1 MSNNHN
7 LPLSVNGVP
16 NTHNPLVVAGIL
28 DIIGINLTN
37 TLNDIGANGR
47 MGETDVRVLV
57 NVQKLL
63 RNLRDTYG
71 MQHDASDNCVDIAQ
85 DVHDEIAKYRSENPF
100 DVDAELRSIREVARQ
115 LGIEDLFDQYL
126 AETKN
131 SMKPSLSDAADA
143 ILNDLRESG
152 SIGGHRA
159 V

>member
-1 MSNNHN
+1 MSKNHN

-16 NTHNPLVVAGIL
+16 NTHNPLVVAGML
-28 DIIGINLTN
+28 DIIGINLTH
-37 TLNDIGANGR
+37 TLNDIGASGY
-47 MGETDVRVLV
+47 MGENDVRVLV

-63 RNLRDTYG
+63 RNLRDVYG
-71 MQHDASDNCVDIAQ
+71 AQHDASDNCVDIAQ
-85 DVHDEIAKYRSENPF
+85 DVHDEIEKYRSENPT
-100 DVDAELRSIREVARQ
+100 DIDAELQSIREVARQ

-131 SMKPSLSDAADA
+131 SLRPSVSATADA